1 MSLLRI
7 RRCLA
12 IFVVLI
18 ALLISGCNS
27 LFPTHAGARV
37 SKQLELAVKYLAEN
51 KFDEAILAYQ
61 EVIRID
67 RKNTVAYRGLSLAYN
82 LQKKAGNAEKALE
95 DGLRQDSGNEE
106 LKLATAGFYA
116 DQGKKDQAET
126 LYQEILS
133 QNRDYLPAYQAYSR
147 WLVAQGRQD
156 DAIALLEKAKA
167 DNPLQ
172 NEISLL
178 LADLYVRKGDN
189 QKALA
194 IISGLITRDPD
205 QSLAYKVLEGMY
217 ANRWQELMDLGDEYT
232 TQNHPKVG
240 ELFKLTALYNL
251 GRYQEIVNQYEPLPE
266 ELKDSVQA
274 KLILAQSYIKVGQQ
288 KRSADLVKSINVENI
303 KDAGMFAALA
313 DYYLKVGQDTIARK
327 LAMEGINTDE
337 TAIDN
342 YLILYRS
349 YEGEDEAEAK
359 VWLFEYLLKSVH
371 GAAQAIDELIA
382 SGINP
387 DVFQGMAVKG
397 EKDAVR
403 VTSGVTVQYLERTSY
418 NNGLYFS
425 FATRVA
431 KAQLT
436 PPSIQEK
443 ARRFVIDVG
452 PRPFETSPSKLQKR
466 VNESIARG
474 NHLWEVGDSDIHMGM
489 KQPGSYYVLLI
500 FLDENNNVV
509 GYYQTPEPMI
519 AK

>member
-1 MSLLRI
+1 MIASRTLSI
-7 RRCLA
+7 R
-12 IFVVLI
+12 
-18 ALLISGCNS
+18 S
-27 LFPTHAGARV
+27 
-37 SKQLELAVKYLAEN
+37 
-51 KFDEAILAYQ
+51 
-61 EVIRID
+61 
-67 RKNTVAYRGLSLAYN
+67 
-82 LQKKAGNAEKALE
+82 
-95 DGLRQDSGNEE
+95 
-106 LKLATAGFYA
+106 
-116 DQGKKDQAET
+116 
-126 LYQEILS
+126 EI
-133 QNRDYLPAYQAYSR
+133 
-147 WLVAQGRQD
+147 
-156 DAIALLEKAKA
+156 
-167 DNPLQ
+167 LQ

-178 LADLYVRKGDN
+178 LADLYVQKGDN

-232 TQNHPKVG
+232 AQNQPKVG
-240 ELFKLTALYNL
+240 KLFKLTALYNL

-288 KRSADLVKSINVENI
+288 KRSADLVKSINAENI

-313 DYYLKVGQDTIARK
+313 DYYVEVGEDTIARK

-337 TAIDN
+337 TVIDN

-349 YEGEDEAEAK
+349 YEGEDEVKAR

-371 GAAQAIDELIA
+371 GTARAIDELIA
-382 SGINP
+382 AGIDP
-387 DVFQGMAVKG
+387 DVFQRIAVKS
-397 EKDAVR
+397 EENAVDAVK

-418 NNGLYFS
+418 SNGLYFS

-466 VNESIARG
+466 VKEYIARG
-474 NHLWEVGDSDIHMGM
+474 DHLWEVKDSDIHMGM
-489 KQPGSYYVLLI
+489 KQPGSYYVLII
-500 FLDENNNVV
+500 FLDDNNNVV